1 MVPLPCENCTHFTD
15 FTLFRKWKQTKKYY
29 SSSARALQRTQNWG
43 QCSVLHFAERALQSD
58 GDATSVLLCKVNA
71 DASFDLDIQ
80 FYMKTFKSE
89 LATEILQKPHGF
101 SVSLKQPQLSASPRS
116 IPKNTWRS
124 HNTFCLCVLLIGF
137 RLPAGV
143 QPVSLATS
151 NACKPQWYLFLS
163 FLFKARLSKF
173 SQEGLSINSP
183 LADTLR
189 GSNFLLK
196 SWQQPPKAAPLKS
209 ALSYFAEF
217 TSSVRGHSHG
227 HKVWETSDAVYHN
240 TWLTTGWRKEGKNV
254 CKTTK
259 QEGTEVLPSLAVTG
273 RQVQYFSGELMGVS
287 FTELLLIPW
296 YSFTNI
302 LPFNINA
309 WH

>member
-1 MVPLPCENCTHFTD
+1 MVPFSCEHCTHFIH
-15 FTLFRKWKQTKKYY
+15 FTLFGKWKQTKKYY
-29 SSSARALQRTQNWG
+29 SSSARALQRTENWG
-43 QCSVLHFAERALQSD
+43 WCSVLHFAERALQSD
-58 GDATSVLLCKVNA
+58 GDATSALLCKVNA

-101 SVSLKQPQLSASPRS
+101 SMSLKQPQLSASLRS

-163 FLFKARLSKF
+163 LLLKARLSKV
-173 SQEGLSINSP
+173 SQEVWASM

-189 GSNFLLK
+189 DSDFLPK
-196 SWQQPPKAAPLKS
+196 SWQQPPQAAPLKS

-217 TSSVRGHSHG
+217 TSAARGHSHV
-227 HKVWETSDAVYHN
+227 HKVWETSYAVYHN
-240 TWLTTGWRKEGKNV
+240 TWLSTGWRKEGQNL
-254 CKTTK
+254 CITTK

-273 RQVQYFSGELMGVS
+273 KQVQYFSGEIWGVS
-287 FTELLLIPW
+287 FTQPLLIPW
-296 YSFTNI
+296 HSFTNI
-302 LPFNINA
+302 LPFNTNA